1 MPKKFMTVSPSISA
15 IKDTS
20 AQDRLLKPKRTAS
33 VKAWVFAL
41 VGMISVTLLV
51 LLFDKVTQLFN
62 SDLSIS
68 KRQIQ
73 IAKVEKG
80 NLQRDVAVQG
90 RVVAANS
97 PTLFAPSN
105 GTISL
110 RVKAG
115 EKVNQGD
122 LLAVIDSPEL
132 KNQYEQQK
140 NQLEELELEYERQK
154 IQIKTALL
162 DNQQRIE
169 MAKVDLEL
177 AQKNIQRAELNIE
190 MKVISQVD
198 YETQHAE
205 LEKIKL
211 QHKHAIQNAKLQKE
225 NYEFELKARQF
236 QMERQKYVVAD
247 LERQVNELE
256 LTSPITGV
264 IGSLMVDEKDSVS
277 QNSELLTLV
286 DLTAY
291 EIEVSIPETYA
302 DDLGVGLATEVTLEG
317 KSYVGELAAIS
328 PEVTNGQVSGR
339 VKFVDSVPQGL
350 RQNQR
355 ISSRILIESRND
367 VLKVRRGSF
376 VETGGGSIA
385 FVLEG
390 DVAVKRPIQLGAR
403 SINEVEVISGLDVGE
418 EIIVSSIE
426 QFNQSQQIYLS
437 N

>member
-1 MPKKFMTVSPSISA
+1 
-15 IKDTS
+15 
-20 AQDRLLKPKRTAS
+20 
-33 VKAWVFAL
+33 
-41 VGMISVTLLV
+41 
-51 LLFDKVTQLFN
+51 
-62 SDLSIS
+62 
-68 KRQIQ
+68 
-73 IAKVEKG
+73 
-80 NLQRDVAVQG
+80 
-90 RVVAANS
+90 
-97 PTLFAPSN
+97 
-105 GTISL
+105 
-110 RVKAG
+110 
-115 EKVNQGD
+115 
-122 LLAVIDSPEL
+122 
-132 KNQYEQQK
+132 
-140 NQLEELELEYERQK
+140 
-154 IQIKTALL
+154 
-162 DNQQRIE
+162 

-177 AQKNIQRAELNIE
+177 AQKNIQRAELNIK

-211 QHKHAIQNAKLQKE
+211 QHKHAIQNAELQKE
-225 NYEFELKARQF
+225 NYQFELKARQF

-247 LERQVNELE
+247 LERKVNELE
-256 LTSPITGV
+256 LISPITGV
-264 IGSLMVDEKDSVS
+264 IGSLMVDEKDSVN

-291 EIEVSIPETYA
+291 EIEISIPEAYA

-317 KSYVGELAAIS
+317 KNYIGELAAIS

-339 VKFVDSVPQGL
+339 VRFVDNVPQGL

-355 ISSRILIESRND
+355 ISSRILIESRNN

-390 DVAVKRPIQLGAR
+390 DVAIKRSIQLGAR
-403 SINEVEVISGLDVGE
+403 SINEVEIISGLAVGD

-426 QFNQSQQIYLS
+426 PFTQSQQVYLS

>member
-1 MPKKFMTVSPSISA
+1 MTVSPSISA